1 MGTVAVSHDAEAP
14 GTRASVAAAA
24 PTETAAFLTAIP
36 AFAMFASIGNPDVFR
51 PLPDDWTVGLAD
63 VVASTAAIAEGR
75 YKAVNTAGAS
85 VISAVSNALGTLD
98 FPYLFAGDGASFAVA
113 PQQAGRAAEAL
124 AATVPW
130 VGRVLGLTLRAGL
143 VRVGDIRRH
152 GVDVRVARFAASG
165 DASYAMFAGGGLRW
179 AEGELKAGRLAAPR
193 AGPDAQPDLT
203 GLSCRFQDLK
213 SKQGVILSVL
223 VRPRIDPADPRFRAL
238 IADVLTIAGRG
249 PADSRPVPVFDPL
262 YGISAK
268 AIGLNG
274 RIARRPGE
282 GRLASWLRAAKDA
295 AIASVLMATGGSVGG
310 FSAPRYLAE
319 VVANTDFRKYDDGL
333 MMTLDCAEA
342 VAGSIEARLAAAE
355 EAGVARSGLHR
366 QAEATLTCVVPSAL
380 KANHVHFIDGAAG
393 GYAMAARGLG
403 AAQPLASGEG
413 V

>member
-24 PTETAAFLTAIP
+24 TTETAAFLTAIP

-51 PLPDDWTVGLAD
+51 PLPDNWTVGLAD

-130 VGRVLGLTLRAGL
+130 VGRVLELTLRAGL

-295 AIASVLMATGGSVGG
+295 AIASALMATGGSIGG

-342 VAGSIEARLAAAE
+342 VAASIEARLAAAE

>member
-1 MGTVAVSHDAEAP
+1 MGAAVGKQAKAPAVRGTDADAP
-14 GTRASVAAAA
+14 ATA
-24 PTETAAFLTAIP
+24 TAAFLTAIP
-36 AFAMFASIGNPDVFR
+36 PFAMFASIGNPDVFR

-85 VISAVSNALGTLD
+85 VVSAVSNALGTLD

-113 PQQAGRAAEAL
+113 PQDAGRAAEAL

-130 VGRVLGLTLRAGL
+130 VGRVLGLTLRAGI
-143 VRVGDIRRH
+143 VTVGEVRRH
-152 GVDVRVARFAASG
+152 EVDVRVARFAASG

-193 AGPDAQPDLT
+193 AAPDIHPDLT

-213 SKQGVILSVL
+213 SKHGVILSVM
-223 VRPRIDPADPRFRAL
+223 VRPAVDPADPRFRAL

-249 PADSRPVPVFDPL
+249 SDDSRPVPVFDPL
-262 YGISAK
+262 YGVSPRTIA
-268 AIGLNG
+268 ANG

-282 GRLASWLRAAKDA
+282 GKLASWLRSARDA
-295 AIASVLMATGGSVGG
+295 AVASAMMASGARLGR
-310 FSAPRYLAE
+310 FSASRYLAE

-333 MMTLDCAEA
+333 MMTLDCADDLA
-342 VAGSIEARLAAAE
+342 TSIEARLAAAD
-355 EAGVARSGLHR
+355 EAGVARFGLHR

-393 GYAMAARGLG
+393 GYAMAAQSLG
-403 AAQPLASGEG
+403 RAVPLASGKG